1 MKTNWW
7 HIRTVALHLYRENV
21 NNNTPE
27 YKRVLLTASIL
38 CLQKQMH
45 MKANWRH
52 EQLPAPPQEEFLRQW
67 NIHTCSVPMTKFYLS
82 TQISVL
88 LQSQCVPLLFTSPTT
103 FSIIYIAG
111 TKDKLPERPQEPNQ
125 SQRNTTSHNH
135 IDTLG
140 FTLYSSCSKQ
150 CKGRKMQRTSGELK
164 VKCLEREGERERETS
179 HQWKI
184 INMS

>member
-1 MKTNWW
+1 MSIITHLNTKGFCWQLLFYVFRNRCTWKQTEGMSSS
-7 HIRTVALHLYRENV
+7 RLHPRKSFYVSEIY
-21 NNNTPE
+21 TH
-27 YKRVLLTASIL
+27 A
-38 CLQKQMH
+38 
-45 MKANWRH
+45 
-52 EQLPAPPQEEFLRQW
+52 
-67 NIHTCSVPMTKFYLS
+67 MTKFYLS

-164 VKCLEREGERERETS
+164 VKCLERERERETHAGLPTS
-179 HQWKI
+179 ER
-184 INMS
+184 